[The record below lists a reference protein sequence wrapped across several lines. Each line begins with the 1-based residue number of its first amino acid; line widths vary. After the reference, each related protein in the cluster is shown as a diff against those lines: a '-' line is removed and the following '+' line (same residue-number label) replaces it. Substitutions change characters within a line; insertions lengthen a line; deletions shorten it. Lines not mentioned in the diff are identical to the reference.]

1 MNEWVYFRLP
11 LSTWSI
17 AGGESAKHWWKLQPS
32 LCAPVF
38 EWHQAPGQELYCCH
52 CCLFPVSSST
62 SKEEEEGVTPHPHW
76 FLLYYCRGV
85 EWPLAQQAKA
95 WSGQGCNIKWL
106 SSQRNTFLG
115 MLFNVSQEYPK
126 ITPILLYS
134 MPWHCRA
141 YYDISYF
148 NLNTFPLNTFYKWVW
163 P

>member
-1 MNEWVYFRLP
+1 MSECLFLTSPSLLVNSGR
-11 LSTWSI
+11 
-17 AGGESAKHWWKLQPS
+17 ESAKHWWKLQPS

-62 SKEEEEGVTPHPHW
+62 SEEEEEEGATPHSHW

-85 EWPLAQQAKA
+85 EGSLAQQAKA
-95 WSGQGCNIKWL
+95 WSGQGCNIKL
-106 SSQRNTFLG
+106 MSSQRNTFLG

-126 ITPILLYS
+126 ITPMLLYS

-141 YYDISYF
+141 YDDISSF
-148 NLNTFPLNTFYKWVW
+148 NLNAFPSNTFYNWVW